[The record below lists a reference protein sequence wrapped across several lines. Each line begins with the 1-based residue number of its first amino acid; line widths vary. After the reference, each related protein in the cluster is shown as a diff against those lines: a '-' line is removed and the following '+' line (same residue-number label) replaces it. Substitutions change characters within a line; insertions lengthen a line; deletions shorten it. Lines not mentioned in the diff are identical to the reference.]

1 MVDMNCDIYE
11 DEEYIMMKYGFWGW
25 NSFCTDDLQVSAN
38 RTLCWTSEEWKASIW
53 IWQTLLV
60 NFICHHQC
68 GRHHH
73 FHWKWNASILLWHPS
88 LFLYNMLIFSYQ
100 IKVEVINRPPIT
112 LPALV
117 AVTSV
122 ESESEILLV
131 GVGTPLCFSTLVI
144 FAAFIILKPP
154 KRQHRNCH
162 SGDLCL
168 DVPASYSKHT
178 LCSTGLATKW
188 VQGSALKERGHSYML
203 TYSCK
208 CITTCISIQ
217 KYGNWKEGVLQ
228 TFN

>member
-100 IKVEVINRPPIT
+100 IKVEVASHNPPCTRGCDICWKWKWNNFSWRWNPPLLFYT
-112 LPALV
+112 RHLCCFHHPQTTQQTTSGLPFWRSML
-117 AVTSV
+117 
-122 ESESEILLV
+122 
-131 GVGTPLCFSTLVI
+131 
-144 FAAFIILKPP
+144 
-154 KRQHRNCH
+154 R
-162 SGDLCL
+162 
-168 DVPASYSKHT
+168 
-178 LCSTGLATKW
+178 CS
-188 VQGSALKERGHSYML
+188 
-203 TYSCK
+203 C
-208 CITTCISIQ
+208 
-217 KYGNWKEGVLQ
+217 
-228 TFN
+228 